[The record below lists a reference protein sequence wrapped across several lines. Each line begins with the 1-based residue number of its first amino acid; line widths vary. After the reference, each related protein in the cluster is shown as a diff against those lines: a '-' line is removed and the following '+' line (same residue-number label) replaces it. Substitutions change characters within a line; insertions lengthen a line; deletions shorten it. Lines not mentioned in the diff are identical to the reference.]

1 MQKIFWLVV
10 LAALFCPAAF
20 AEKGNVVKRV
30 SGCDYYMVNAP
41 SGYAILEWYGDYDP
55 DEGDVIRGNF
65 KVYGMHTFFVGA
77 NEEETRAY
85 VEEWGLSR
93 DEALEQLSDKCD

>member
-1 MQKIFWLVV
+1 M
-10 LAALFCPAAF
+10 
-20 AEKGNVVKRV
+20 KRV

-55 DEGDVIRGNF
+55 DEDDVIKGNF
-65 KVYGMHTFFVGA
+65 KLYGMHTFFVGTS
-77 NEEETRAY
+77 EEETRAY
-85 VEEWGLSR
+85 VEEWGLGR